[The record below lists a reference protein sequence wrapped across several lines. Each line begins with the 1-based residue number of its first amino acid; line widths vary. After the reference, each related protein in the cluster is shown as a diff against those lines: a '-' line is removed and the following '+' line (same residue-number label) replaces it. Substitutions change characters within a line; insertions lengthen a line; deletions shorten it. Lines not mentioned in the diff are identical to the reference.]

1 MQVMSRFCPE
11 TKLSRT
17 RTRMSSLEVPR
28 TGTAGTGREHGLA
41 MRRIADLYPGRA
53 KTDARDAF
61 IIADAARTLPH
72 TLRPVDVG
80 DDALAELEVLVGFDD
95 DLAGEA
101 TRIANRIRGLLTG
114 IHPALE
120 RAIGPRITHPA
131 VLEILSRCGGPAGI
145 AKAGRANSPRSRLRT
160 RLA

>member
-1 MQVMSRFCPE
+1 
-11 TKLSRT
+11 
-17 RTRMSSLEVPR
+17 
-28 TGTAGTGREHGLA
+28 

-61 IIADAARTLPH
+61 VIADAARTLPH

-80 DDALAELEVLVGFDD
+80 DDTLAELDVLVGFDD

-101 TRIANRIRGLLTG
+101 TRIGNRIRGLLTG

-120 RAIGPRITHPA
+120 RAIGPRISHLA
-131 VLEILSRCGGPAGI
+131 VLEILSRCGGPTGPP
-145 AKAGRANSPRSRLRT
+145 KASRPHLGSI
-160 RLA
+160 

>member
-1 MQVMSRFCPE
+1 
-11 TKLSRT
+11 
-17 RTRMSSLEVPR
+17 
-28 TGTAGTGREHGLA
+28 

-61 IIADAARTLPH
+61 IIADAARSLPR

-101 TRIANRIRGLLTG
+101 TRISNRIRGLLTG

-120 RAIGPRITHPA
+120 RAIGPRISHPA
-131 VLEILSRCGGPAGI
+131 VLEILSRWSGPPPAEPPTPGSWKPSRAAAAGPASPGP
-145 AKAGRANSPRSRLRT
+145 AAANSPRSPRPT
-160 RLA
+160 RPA